1 MSNSGHVEGDDRK
14 QRMLLPD
21 MLDEYVTEDNPVRFI
36 DAFVEKLDL
45 QKLGFKHSTPS
56 ETGRP
61 SYDPADLLKL
71 YIYGYLNQ
79 IRSSRKLE
87 RECSRNL
94 ELIWLMKKLTPDFKT
109 IADFR
114 KNNVDSIKP
123 VFKITR

>member
-1 MSNSGHVEGDDRK
+1 MSNSGHVGGSERR
-14 QRMLLPD
+14 QRIFLPD

-36 DAFVEKLDL
+36 DTFVDKLDL
-45 QKLGFKHSTPS
+45 KKLGFKHSVS
-56 ETGRP
+56 SGTGRP

-71 YIYGYLNQ
+71 YICGYLNQ

-94 ELIWLMKKLTPDFKT
+94 ELVWLMKKLTPDFKT